1 MIADLIPYIVLGV
14 FLGIPGVMVGVISK
28 KVSRLEAEVESAW
41 DVLRGMSS
49 ALRSLSSALSEEGKP
64 SIPDDFPGTVEMNFI
79 HKYGDPEP

>member
-1 MIADLIPYIVLGV
+1 MIADVIAFFAFGQSLGAV
-14 FLGIPGVMVGVISK
+14 IWMSFLSR
-28 KVSRLEAEVESAW
+28 KVNRLEAEVESAW

-79 HKYGDPEP
+79 HKYGDPES

>member
-1 MIADLIPYIVLGV
+1 MIIDLIPYIVLGV
-14 FLGIPGVMVGVISK
+14 FLGIPGIMFGFIAR
-28 KVSRLEAEVESAW
+28 KVDRLEAELESAW

-49 ALRSLSSALSEEGKP
+49 VMRSLSSALSEEGKP